1 VWERAMDECSKTEEK
16 KGATDK
22 QHHKFVARCDEKDV
36 VMMNVCIDIDIDFD
50 MKMEDVVFYE
60 DVERMYST
68 MKAWFFLFFFFGQT
82 YNSVS
87 GPPVLLQLL
96 TSQSAASSFN

>member
-1 VWERAMDECSKTEEK
+1 MDECSKTEEK

-36 VMMNVCIDIDIDFD
+36 VRMNVCIDIDIDFD
-50 MKMEDVVFYE
+50 MKMEGVVFYE

-68 MKAWFFLFFFFGQT
+68 YNESLVFFFFFFFFF
-82 YNSVS
+82 
-87 GPPVLLQLL
+87 LL
-96 TSQSAASSFN
+96 SNV